1 MDEGLQLFDQDP
13 MWNAKNLSPV
23 REDEISMFL
32 GTEPISEEEG
42 ELSSSVEEEEAVSPH
57 EYVRM
62 LESVNDRL
70 KIMYKSFPPMPNTNE
85 IAQISFM
92 VLYTA
97 QYTILYQSLGGVQ
110 AKPCKDDSDEEMLE
124 KATFIHLRS
133 IEEQFFR
140 ICKTLSVDFYVLL
153 ETLITRQGGDDH
165 PLLHALEMVENYTE
179 MHSRRLKSDPTSQ
192 RHPKDFEHGYRPA
205 LNIVTGE
212 EYVATPTE
220 IVDVQESHVIT
231 EKKSYNRDD
240 CCNWR
245 WITFHPLPSDAD
257 YRNIDPLEGDEV
269 HRLNVQVEEIQ
280 GTSECPEVTG
290 FIVGTQWD
298 KMLRLLHT
306 MLHMEDYFCHY
317 ILGALKDS
325 EQEQIVGMKWAD
337 AWELL
342 VGQEYA
348 KKPVEKFSREK
359 KKVPMLV
366 SRIAEFRDLMKE
378 AIQIISGLTAL

>member
-1 MDEGLQLFDQDP
+1 
-13 MWNAKNLSPV
+13 
-23 REDEISMFL
+23 MFV
-32 GTEPISEEEG
+32 EPIVIPEDDDEELSYSSSINEEEQI
-42 ELSSSVEEEEAVSPH
+42 VSPH
-57 EYVRM
+57 EYVKM
-62 LESVNDRL
+62 LESINDRL
-70 KIMYKSFPPMPNTNE
+70 KVMYKSFPPMPSTNE

-97 QYTILYQSLGGVQ
+97 QYVILYQSLGGHQ
-110 AKPCKDDSDEEMLE
+110 SKPSKDDTDEELFE

-140 ICKTLSVDFYVLL
+140 ICRTLSVDFYVLL
-153 ETLITRQGGDDH
+153 ETLITRQGGDNH
-165 PLLHALEMVENYTE
+165 PLLHALEMIENHTE
-179 MHSRRLKSDPTSQ
+179 MHSRRLKSDPSSQ
-192 RHPKDFEHGYRPA
+192 RHPKDFENGHRPA

-212 EYVATPTE
+212 EYVASATE
-220 IVDVQESHVIT
+220 VVDVVDSHVIT
-231 EKKSYNRDD
+231 EKRSYNRDD

-245 WITFHPLPSDAD
+245 WITFHPLPSDSD
-257 YRNIDPLEGDEV
+257 YRNIDPLEGDEN
-269 HRLNVQVEEIQ
+269 HRLNVHVEEIQ
-280 GTSECPEVTG
+280 GKSDCPEVTG

-325 EQEQIVGMKWAD
+325 EQEQIVDMPWAE
-337 AWELL
+337 AWEHL
-342 VGQEYA
+342 VGRDYA
-348 KKPVEKFSREK
+348 NKPVEKFSREK

-378 AIQIISGLTAL
+378 AIHIISGLTSL